1 MSQSEMPAETPQPQ
15 APQVEAPPS
24 AVEKPAAAIAAS
36 WLCFAVGLFTVF
48 IAYLLVFAGSFLG
61 QLQALAAFIPQLA
74 QLSQF
79 LQASLLYY
87 SLFCAVVMVYG
98 MLILIGGAY
107 LYAAR
112 KAGAIL
118 IVILAILSFLGVI
131 VAPFIPW
138 LPISDS
144 QLILLL
150 VEASPLI
157 IAALLAAG
165 SYNKLR

>member
-1 MSQSEMPAETPQPQ
+1 MSQSETPAEARPQ
-15 APQVEAPPS
+15 AAQVKAPPPT
-24 AVEKPAAAIAAS
+24 AEKPSAAIAAS
-36 WLCFAVGLFTVF
+36 WLCFAAGLFTIF
-48 IAYLLVFAGSFLG
+48 IAYLLVFAESFFSQFQTLT
-61 QLQALAAFIPQLA
+61 AFIPQLA
-74 QLSQF
+74 QLSQP

-87 SLFCAVVMVYG
+87 SLFCAAIMIYG
-98 MLILIGGAY
+98 MLIMIGGAY

-112 KAGAIL
+112 KAGAVL
-118 IVILAILSFLGVI
+118 IVILAILSFLGIVI
-131 VAPFIPW
+131 APFNPW

-157 IAALLAAG
+157 IAALMAAG